1 MIQPTSP
8 RTAPSRQPSAAC
20 QAAGKKFESSKALDL
35 FEGVAVWG
43 GSVLAGSMAPL
54 LIPAAGVAGMC
65 LSKVHGSDNE
75 EALKLGFFTAGL
87 ATVGMTAAAIGIA
100 PAAVGV
106 AALIGYRAMM

>member
-1 MIQPTSP
+1 MIQTNSP
-8 RTAPSRQPSAAC
+8 RIAPYRQTPNQPSANRANSS
-20 QAAGKKFESSKALDL
+20 QALNL
-35 FEGVAVWG
+35 LEGVAVWG
-43 GSVLAGSMAPL
+43 GSVLAGSVAPL
-54 LIPAAGVAGMC
+54 LIPAAGVAGVC
-65 LSKVHGSDNE
+65 LSKVHGGDNE